1 MLEPLAGCDVQ
12 TPKIPPCRCIFTADV
27 AFAKFYRGLYQEPLD
42 RLYLENV
49 NPATGELISFIP
61 RSNVKDV
68 NLAVEAATN
77 VFPQWRQ
84 SSLES
89 RFKILNRIADLI
101 ELNLREFAL
110 AETNDTGKPITHS
123 ENIDITR
130 AATNFRFFATAAMQ
144 FASESHESP
153 GKAIN
158 YTLRHPIGIVGCI
171 SPWNLPLYLFTENSS
186 CVGN

>member
-1 MLEPLAGCDVQ
+1 MLCPNSKKYRLVDVSLQ
-12 TPKIPPCRCIFTADV
+12 PMLHLQNFIGGV
-27 AFAKFYRGLYQEPLD
+27 YQEPLD

-101 ELNLREFAL
+101 ELNLQEFAL

-158 YTLRHPIGIVGCI
+158 LSLIHI
-171 SPWNLPLYLFTENSS
+171 SEPTRPY
-186 CVGN
+186 